1 MERERER
8 ESKKPAA
15 CLCYKYNKTAS
26 FGFFFSFFLSFFLS
40 FFFFFFLCFTHS
52 LWEIKGKRARK
63 KVSKIERQEKVRK
76 FKSTIDAGYRLS
88 VLCVCVYEWDFLIH
102 WERFFFLLLLW
113 SGITFLLCFRF
124 CWYVFF
130 FFPYIFDVNVFL
142 EK

>member
-1 MERERER
+1 MVSGER
-8 ESKKPAA
+8 ESQKNQQLVYVINTTKP
-15 CLCYKYNKTAS
+15 LPS
-26 FGFFFSFFLSFFLS
+26 VSSSLSFFLSFFS

-76 FKSTIDAGYRLS
+76 FKSTVDAGYRLS
-88 VLCVCVYEWDFLIH
+88 VLCVWVRLSYTLREI
-102 WERFFFLLLLW
+102 FFLTTIVDY
-113 SGITFLLCFRF
+113 GITFLLCFRF

-130 FFPYIFDVNVFL
+130 FSYIFYVNVFL